1 MSILI
6 KGQEFLV
13 YLIFIMFV
21 TGILKERGYLMDI
34 FRLLEQKVKSK
45 RMVVFLVSLFGGILP
60 IPGRV
65 ALSASMLN
73 SIAPVDNKKRK
84 KFGIIDYLATHHY
97 YLWSP
102 LEKTVIIPMA
112 VLGLTYTQFM
122 SYIWPLLLIS
132 VLYVTY
138 YILSLDDYEI
148 DIEVKDEPINV
159 KNITMV
165 VIPFLVTILMCVFLT
180 DYYFGF
186 FTGFTLWLVYYS
198 KSWDKIMGYID
209 WELIWIV
216 ALVIILGNLVGSYY
230 DVIESYIKQYN
241 KPEYILV
248 VSVISFLSSFM
259 LGSSAKYASIVS
271 LLTSVFGMEYFVL
284 FFTLEYSAYLIS
296 PSHKCLPIGQRYFHT
311 GFMTYLKALIIWIS
325 LMMTYALLTIL

>member
-1 MSILI
+1 MEILI
-6 KGQEFLV
+6 NGQVFLV

-34 FRLLEQKVKSK
+34 FRLLGQRVKSK

-112 VLGLTYTQFM
+112 VLSLTYMQFM

-132 VLYVTY
+132 ALYITY
-138 YILSLDDYEI
+138 YILSLKDDEI

-180 DYYFGF
+180 QYYFWL
-186 FTGFTLWLVYYS
+186 FTAFTIWLVYYS
-198 KSWDKIMGYID
+198 KSWSKILGYIN

-216 ALVIILGNLVGSYY
+216 ALVIILGNLINSYSNQ
-230 DVIESYIKQYN
+230 IEGYVKQYN
-241 KPEYILV
+241 NPQYLLIICVL
-248 VSVISFLSSFM
+248 SFLSSFL
-259 LGSSAKYASIVS
+259 LGSSAKYASMVS
-271 LLTSVFGMEYFVL
+271 LLTSVFGLHYFVL
-284 FFTLEYSAYLIS
+284 FFTLEYAGYLIS
-296 PSHKCLPIGQRYFHT
+296 PSHKCLPIGQKYFHT

-325 LMMTYALLTIL
+325 IMITYALITIL

>member
-1 MSILI
+1 MEILI

-34 FRLLEQKVKSK
+34 FSLLEQKVKSK
-45 RMVVFLVSLFGGILP
+45 KMVVFLVSLFGGILP

-112 VLGLTYTQFM
+112 VLGLTYAKFM
-122 SYIWPLLLIS
+122 AYIWPLLLITC
-132 VLYVTY
+132 LYITY
-138 YILSLDDYEI
+138 YILSLDDDEV
-148 DIEVKDEPINV
+148 DIEIKEGPVNW
-159 KNITMV
+159 KNIFYV
-165 VIPFLVTILMCVFLT
+165 VLPFLATILISCFT
-180 DYYFGF
+180 NHYFIAF
-186 FTGFTLWLVYYS
+186 ACFTSYLVVYS
-198 KSWDKIMGYID
+198 KSWNKLFDYIN

-216 ALVIILGNLVGSYY
+216 AVIIIIGNLAGSYY
-230 DVIESYIKQYN
+230 PMMENYIKQYST
-241 KPEYILV
+241 PSGILFV
-248 VSVISFLSSFM
+248 AMLGFLASFL
-259 LGSSAKYASIVS
+259 LGSSAKYAGIVS
-271 LLTSVFGMEYFVL
+271 LLTSVFGMQYFVL

-296 PSHKCLPIGQRYFHT
+296 PAHKCLPIGQKYFHT

-325 LMMTYALLTIL
+325 IMITYALLTIL

>member
-1 MSILI
+1 
-6 KGQEFLV
+6 
-13 YLIFIMFV
+13 MFV
-21 TGILKERGYLMDI
+21 TGILKEKGYLMDI

-45 RMVVFLVSLFGGILP
+45 KMVVFLVSLFGGILP

-112 VLGLTYTQFM
+112 VLGLTYMQFM

-132 VLYVTY
+132 GLYISY
-138 YILSLDDYEI
+138 YILSMDDDEI
-148 DIEVKDEPINV
+148 DIEVNDDPINWS
-159 KNITMV
+159 NINLV
-165 VIPFLVTILMCVFLT
+165 VIPFLATIMMCVFFT

-186 FTGFTLWLVYYS
+186 FTGFTLWLVYHS
-198 KSWDKIMGYID
+198 KSWGKLMGYIN

-230 DVIESYIKQYN
+230 NVMESYIKQYN
-241 KPEYILV
+241 KPEHILI
-248 VSVISFLSSFM
+248 VSMISFLSSF
-259 LGSSAKYASIVS
+259 LVY
-271 LLTSVFGMEYFVL
+271 
-284 FFTLEYSAYLIS
+284 
-296 PSHKCLPIGQRYFHT
+296 
-311 GFMTYLKALIIWIS
+311 
-325 LMMTYALLTIL
+325 

>member
-1 MSILI
+1 MEILI
-6 KGQEFLV
+6 NGQVFLV

-21 TGILKERGYLMDI
+21 TGILKEKGYLMDI
-34 FRLLEQKVKSK
+34 FSLLEQKVKSK
-45 RMVVFLVSLFGGILP
+45 KIVVFLVSLFGGILP

-112 VLGLTYTQFM
+112 VLGLTYVQFM

-132 VLYVTY
+132 GLYISY
-138 YILSLDDYEI
+138 YILSLDDDEI
-148 DIEVKDEPINV
+148 DIEVKDDPINWS
-159 KNITMV
+159 NIYLV
-165 VIPFLVTILMCVFLT
+165 VIPFLATIMMCVFFT
-180 DYYFGF
+180 EYYFGF
-186 FTGFTLWLVYYS
+186 FTGFTLWLIYHS
-198 KSWDKIMGYID
+198 KSWGKLMGYIK

-230 DVIESYIKQYN
+230 SQIETLIK
-241 KPEYILV
+241 EYSTPSNILI
-248 VSVISFLSSFM
+248 VSVLGFLASFL
-259 LGSSAKYASIVS
+259 LGSSAKYAGIVS
-271 LLTSVFGMEYFVL
+271 LLTSVFGMQYFVL

-296 PSHKCLPIGQRYFHT
+296 PAHKCLPIGQKYFHT

-325 LMMTYALLTIL
+325 IMITYALLTIL

>member
-1 MSILI
+1 
-6 KGQEFLV
+6 
-13 YLIFIMFV
+13 MFV
-21 TGILKERGYLMDI
+21 TGILKEKGYLMDI

-45 RMVVFLVSLFGGILP
+45 KMVVFLVSLFGGILP

-73 SIAPVDNKKRK
+73 SIAPIDNKKRK

-132 VLYVTY
+132 GLYITY
-138 YILSLDDYEI
+138 YVLSLKDDEI
-148 DIEVKDEPINV
+148 DIEVKDEPINI
-159 KNITMV
+159 KNITLV
-165 VIPFLVTILMCVFLT
+165 VIPFLVTIMMCVFFT
-180 DYYFGF
+180 NYYFGF
-186 FTGFTLWLVYYS
+186 FTGFTLWLIYYS
-198 KSWDKIMGYID
+198 NSWKKLLEYIN

-216 ALVIILGNLVGSYY
+216 ALVIILGNLIGSYSNQ
-230 DVIESYIKQYN
+230 IEGYVKQYN
-241 KPEYILV
+241 NPQYLLIICVL
-248 VSVISFLSSFM
+248 SFLSSFL
-259 LGSSAKYASIVS
+259 LGSSAKYASMVS
-271 LLTSVFGMEYFVL
+271 LLTSVFGLHYFVL
-284 FFTLEYSAYLIS
+284 FFTLEYAGYLIS
-296 PSHKCLPIGQRYFHT
+296 PSHKCLPIGQKYFHT

-325 LMMTYALLTIL
+325 LMITYALITIL

>member
-1 MSILI
+1 MEILI

-21 TGILKERGYLMDI
+21 TGILKEKGYLMDI

-45 RMVVFLVSLFGGILP
+45 KMVVFLVSLFGGILP

-65 ALSASMLN
+65 AISASMLN
-73 SIAPVDNKKRK
+73 SIAPIDNKKRK

-112 VLGLTYTQFM
+112 VLGLTYIQFM

-132 VLYVTY
+132 GLYITY
-138 YILSLDDYEI
+138 YVISLDDSEI
-148 DIEVKDEPINV
+148 DIEVKDEPINT
-159 KNITMV
+159 KNITLV
-165 VIPFLVTILMCVFLT
+165 VIPFLATILMCVFFN

-186 FTGFTLWLVYYS
+186 FGGFTLWLIYFS
-198 KSWDKIMGYID
+198 NSWKKLLEYIN

-216 ALVIILGNLVGSYY
+216 AAVIILGNVIGSYSNQ
-230 DVIESYIKQYN
+230 IEGYVKQYN
-241 KPEYILV
+241 NPQYILIV
-248 VSVISFLSSFM
+248 CVLAFLSSFL
-259 LGSSAKYASIVS
+259 LGSSAKYASMVS
-271 LLTSVFGMEYFVL
+271 LLTTVFGLHYFVL
-284 FFTLEYSAYLIS
+284 FFTLEYAGYLIS
-296 PSHKCLPIGQRYFHT
+296 PSHKCLPIGQKYFHT
-311 GFMTYLKALIIWIS
+311 GFMTYLKALVIWIS
-325 LMMTYALLTIL
+325 LMITYALITIL

>member
-1 MSILI
+1 M
-6 KGQEFLV
+6 G
-13 YLIFIMFV
+13 IFS
-21 TGILKERGYLMDI
+21 
-34 FRLLEQKVKSK
+34 LLEQKVKSK
-45 RMVVFLVSLFGGILP
+45 KMVVFLVSLFGGILP

-112 VLGLTYTQFM
+112 VLGLTYVQFM

-132 VLYVTY
+132 GLYISY
-138 YILSLDDYEI
+138 YILSLNDDEV
-148 DIEVKDEPINV
+148 DIEVKDGPIDW
-159 KNITMV
+159 KNIYLV
-165 VIPFLVTILMCVFLT
+165 VIPFLATIMMCVFFT
-180 DYYFGF
+180 KYYFGF

-198 KSWDKIMGYID
+198 KSWGKLMGYIN

-230 DVIESYIKQYN
+230 SQIETLIK
-241 KPEYILV
+241 EYSTPSNILI
-248 VSVISFLSSFM
+248 VSVLGFVASFL
-259 LGSSAKYASIVS
+259 LGSSAKYAGIVS
-271 LLTSVFGMEYFVL
+271 LLTSVFGMQYFVL

-296 PSHKCLPIGQRYFHT
+296 PSHKCLPIGQKYFHT
-311 GFMTYLKALIIWIS
+311 GFLTYLKALIIWIS
-325 LMMTYALLTIL
+325 FMLTYAILTVL

>member
-1 MSILI
+1 MEILI

-21 TGILKERGYLMDI
+21 TGILKEKGYLMDI

-112 VLGLTYTQFM
+112 VLGLSYTAFM

-132 VLYVTY
+132 GLYITY
-138 YILSLDDYEI
+138 YVLSLDDDEI
-148 DIEVKDEPINV
+148 DIEVNDDPINW
-159 KNITMV
+159 KNIFLV
-165 VIPFLVTILMCVFLT
+165 VIPFLATILMCVFFT

-186 FTGFTLWLVYYS
+186 FIGFTFYLINYS
-198 KSWDKIMGYID
+198 KLWNKLISYVN

-216 ALVIILGNLVGSYY
+216 AVVIILGNLANSYY
-230 DVIESYIKQYN
+230 PQIE
-241 KPEYILV
+241 EYLKGFKSPQSILV
-248 VSVISFLSSFM
+248 VAVFGFLSSFI

-271 LLTSVFGMEYFVL
+271 LLTTVFGMEYFVL

-296 PSHKCLPIGQRYFHT
+296 PSHKCLPIGQKYFHT
-311 GFMTYLKALIIWIS
+311 GFMTYLKALIVWIS
-325 LMMTYALLTIL
+325 IMLTYAILTVL

>member
-1 MSILI
+1 MEILI

-13 YLIFIMFV
+13 YLILIMFV
-21 TGILKERGYLMDI
+21 TGILKEKGYLMDI

-45 RMVVFLVSLFGGILP
+45 KMVVFLVSLFGGILP

-65 ALSASMLN
+65 AISASMLN

-112 VLGLTYTQFM
+112 VLGLTYVQFM

-132 VLYVTY
+132 ALYITY
-138 YILSLDDYEI
+138 YVISLDDDEI
-148 DIEVKDEPINV
+148 DIEVKDEPINSR
-159 KNITMV
+159 NITLV
-165 VIPFLVTILMCVFLT
+165 VIPFLATILMCVFFT
-180 DYYFGF
+180 KYYFGF
-186 FTGFTLWLVYYS
+186 FTGFTLWLIYYS
-198 KSWDKIMGYID
+198 NSWKKLPDYIN

-216 ALVIILGNLVGSYY
+216 AAVIILGNLVNSYSNQ
-230 DVIESYIKQYN
+230 IEDLIKQYN
-241 KPEYILV
+241 KPQYILIV
-248 VSVISFLSSFM
+248 CLLSFLSSFL
-259 LGSSAKYASIVS
+259 LGSSAKYASMVS
-271 LLTSVFGMEYFVL
+271 LLTSVFGLHYFVL
-284 FFTLEYSAYLIS
+284 FFTLEYSGYLIS
-296 PSHKCLPIGQRYFHT
+296 PSHKCLPIGQKYFHT

-325 LMMTYALLTIL
+325 IMITYALITIL